1 MTRTTSNVARS
12 NEHEEH
18 PSPGGQE
25 IQDQLSQEQFN
36 EELDNDVAF
45 MLTQEESGEEQG
57 GEAGREGETNESGE
71 DDDSTSGYE
80 RPEDPHPSE
89 PRRKLTEDKLDKD
102 FNPNEKVEI

>member
-1 MTRTTSNVARS
+1 MKSTLAL
-12 NEHEEH
+12 
-18 PSPGGQE
+18 GGQE